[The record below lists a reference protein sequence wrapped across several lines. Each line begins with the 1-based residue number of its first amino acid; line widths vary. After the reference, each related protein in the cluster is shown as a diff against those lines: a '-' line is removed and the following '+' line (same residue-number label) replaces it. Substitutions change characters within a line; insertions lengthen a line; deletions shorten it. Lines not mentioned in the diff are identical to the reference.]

1 MYLKKSISDIVA
13 AFVVRMLFFIL
24 ALAAGLLGAQTL
36 VAHEGSSG
44 MVSGGSMMGQG
55 GDFTLNSADGPL
67 SLNELRGKVVLL
79 FFGYTSCPDVCPLSL
94 STIDRV
100 FSKMTSEELKRVQA
114 LFISLDPKRDTLER
128 LKKYTGYFHPNI
140 VGVTEKPEVL
150 DKVAEQYGVSYEKK
164 MVSDSALGYVIYH
177 PADIF
182 VIGPDG
188 KPRDTFPH
196 NAETKPLL
204 NRIRSLLSANR

>member
-1 MYLKKSISDIVA
+1 MYWKKSISDIVA
-13 AFVVRMLFFIL
+13 AFVVQMLFFIL

-44 MVSGGSMMGQG
+44 MMGGGSMMGQG

-100 FSKMTSEELKRVQA
+100 FSKMTPEELKRVQA
-114 LFISLDPKRDTLER
+114 LFISLDPEKDTLEK

-140 VGVTEKPEVL
+140 VGVTEKLEVVA
-150 DKVAEQYGVSYEKK
+150 KVAEQYGFNYKK
-164 MVSDSALGYVIYH
+164 KIVPNSALGYVIAH

-182 VIGPDG
+182 VVGPDG
-188 KPRDTFPH
+188 KLRNTFPH
-196 NAETKPLL
+196 NADTKPLL
-204 NRIRSLLSANR
+204 NRIRSLLNAER

>member
-1 MYLKKSISDIVA
+1 MYWKKSISDTVY
-13 AFVVRMLFFIL
+13 AFVARMLFFIL

-44 MVSGGSMMGQG
+44 TVSGNAMMAQG

-114 LFISLDPKRDTLER
+114 LFISLDPERDTLER

-150 DKVAEQYGVSYEKK
+150 AKVAEQYGVGYEKK
-164 MVSDSALGYVIYH
+164 MVSGSALGYVIYH
-177 PADIF
+177 SPDIF
-182 VIGPDG
+182 VVSPDG
-188 KPRDTFPH
+188 KPRNTFPH
-196 NAETKPLL
+196 NADTKRLL
-204 NRIRSLLSANR
+204 NQIRSLLSASR